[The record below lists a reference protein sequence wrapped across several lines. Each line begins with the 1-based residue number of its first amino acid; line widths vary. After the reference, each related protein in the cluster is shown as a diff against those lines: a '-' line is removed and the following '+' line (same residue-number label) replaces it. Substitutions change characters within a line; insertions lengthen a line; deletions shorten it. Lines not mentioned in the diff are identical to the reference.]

1 MKNLFAVFL
10 FLFSFTLHA
19 QDTYQADKTYSPTQL
34 KEDFDVLVK
43 SLQDYHPAFYEFT
56 DKATFDSYIE
66 NAKANLTE
74 DMTEAEFHLEVRKLI
89 AQMGCGHTTA
99 LPSVAWYKYQNAYP
113 RSLPL
118 RIHLVEDKMY
128 IKYCASDTS
137 GIHVGKEI
145 IAINDRKSTEILSE
159 MRKIQQKD
167 GYTQSFVNAAVQRNF
182 SVYHLFLFGPSD
194 TYNLKYKDASGNEE
208 LMSIKGGKGPRLP
221 ATKTESAYEGKG
233 MQLHYDEDHKDLA
246 ILDINSFAT
255 KEFKKN
261 YKYIFQDLND
271 KQIKHLVIDLRNNG
285 GGYFA
290 NGNLLLSY
298 FLTEDFEM
306 KFSKSKE
313 KPTKNKIAFL
323 PMSAKLT
330 KMTFNLMPDRDKS
343 DPLRN
348 YSIKYK
354 PAKKN
359 HFDGN
364 VYVLT
369 NGGSFSMSG
378 LIATRL
384 KHSGTATIVGT
395 ETGGGEN
402 GSYAI
407 LNQRLNLPNTKVR
420 VLIPHFFLDHDVSPE
435 EKGRGV
441 IPDIIVEETIED
453 ILSGTDKVLEAVKAD
468 IK

>member
-1 MKNLFAVFL
+1 MKTLFTVFL
-10 FLFSFTLHA
+10 FLFSYMLNA
-19 QDTYQADKTYSPTQL
+19 QDSYQPDKTYSPSQL
-34 KEDFDVLVK
+34 REDFDILVQ

-56 DKATFDSYIE
+56 DKPSFDKFIQ
-66 NAKANLTE
+66 NAKANLKE
-74 DMTEAEFHLEVRKLI
+74 EMTEAEFHLEVRKLI
-89 AQMGCGHTTA
+89 AQMGCGHTIA
-99 LPSVAWYKYQNAYP
+99 LPSVAWYKYQNANP
-113 RSLPL
+113 KSLPL
-118 RIHLVEDKMY
+118 MIHLVEDKMY
-128 IKYCASDTS
+128 IKYCSSDTS
-137 GIHVGKEI
+137 GIYIGKEI
-145 IAINDRKSTEILSE
+145 IAINDRKAIEILNK
-159 MRKIQQKD
+159 MREIQQKD
-167 GYTQSFVNAAVQRNF
+167 GYTQSFVNATVQRNF

-194 TYNLKYKDASGNEE
+194 TYDLKYKDANGNEKV
-208 LMSIKGGKGPRLP
+208 MPIKGRKGPKQP
-221 ATKTESAYEGKG
+221 TVKINSAFEGKG
-233 MQLHYDEDHKDLA
+233 MRLHYDDDYKDLA
-246 ILDINSFAT
+246 LLDINSFAT

-285 GGYFA
+285 GGYFS

-306 KFSKSKE
+306 KFSRSKE
-313 KPTKNKIAFL
+313 KPTKNKNTFL

-330 KMTFNLMPDRDKS
+330 KMTFNLMPDQDKS
-343 DPLRN
+343 DPMRN
-348 YSIKYK
+348 YAIKYK
-354 PAKKN
+354 PRKKN

-378 LIATRL
+378 LVATRL
-384 KHSGTATIVGT
+384 KHEGRATIVGT

-420 VLIPHFFLDHDVSPE
+420 VLIPHFFLDHDVTPE

-441 IPDIIVEETIED
+441 IPDIMVKETIED
-453 ILSGTDKVLEAVKAD
+453 ILSGTDQVLEAVKAE